1 MGGARNTAIENAC
14 GDFLVFV
21 DSDDFITENM
31 LSVLSTYFDNHNLDI
46 LSFDLKT
53 VFADEFIDNISMD
66 SDTEFVLL
74 DAKDFL
80 IAEPTACAKAYRR
93 SLYVDND
100 IRFPERLWYEDLATV
115 YRLIPFVNKIGY
127 IKKSLY
133 YYVQQPDSITH
144 SANTTRMME
153 IITAFDTVQSFFKEI
168 GCFEEYYSELEWLCV
183 KHVLYYS
190 AHRFLTKGFYYN
202 QMKELY
208 DFVCNKYVIENKN
221 AIYCMDLILNK
232 KFFAFYFKECLK
244 PKLYNVFKRV
254 LPQK

>member
-1 MGGARNTAIENAC
+1 MTLEPTAWSKIYRR
-14 GDFLVFV
+14 
-21 DSDDFITENM
+21 SI
-31 LSVLSTYFDNHNLDI
+31 
-46 LSFDLKT
+46 
-53 VFADEFIDNISMD
+53 FIDN
-66 SDTEFVLL
+66 
-74 DAKDFL
+74 
-80 IAEPTACAKAYRR
+80 
-93 SLYVDND
+93 N
-100 IRFPERLWYEDLATV
+100 IRFPERLWYEDLATI

-127 IKKSLY
+127 INKSLY

-144 SANTTRMME
+144 SNNTTRMME

-168 GCFEEYYSELEWLCV
+168 GYFEEYYSELEWLCV

-190 AHRFLTKGFYYN
+190 AHRFLTKGFYYK

-208 DFVCNKYVIENKN
+208 DFVCNNFPNFKRNKYVIENKN